1 MCEIIGIKVYHDL
14 CLHKIVVDLETV
26 TDMSMQ
32 HESAECE
39 CP

>member
-26 TDMSMQ
+26 LS
-32 HESAECE
+32 HK
-39 CP
+39 